1 MKVNSIFKICRIII
15 LLNHFISMIFLNGV
29 ILAILVIVNGL
40 LIILLTYLDIIVFTI
55 SGDGE
60 E

>member
-1 MKVNSIFKICRIII
+1 MKVNSIFKICKIII

-40 LIILLTYLDIIVFTI
+40 LIILLTYLDIIVFTN
-55 SGDGE
+55 SGDDE